1 MAAAEVLISRT
12 EVDPSQLGKV
22 PLPTGIS
29 RKVFE
34 SVANMMITVTG
45 DEGHWHGQISA
56 CVSDPSFLEEKT
68 TPCKKAT
75 AAIRGIVSEKY
86 TYPVANTILDDFKA
100 ELRDAI
106 AWDGA
111 HVVGP
116 TGTIIGVNRKLDSPS
131 CSYML
136 KGGFG
141 TKHNSALA
149 FAYHFQAVV
158 IVRSDDE
165 EKGITILSNA
175 ALRRSSPE
183 AFKLVPSRGGGSSG
197 DMAAMEERMAAMQLR
212 MEQAEQRAERTA
224 ATVAGLRGKKLSVG
238 QVVDCH
244 GLSDLICTQDSISSG
259 CFGNI
264 FNGRGRKSNQWKR

>member
-1 MAAAEVLISRT
+1 
-12 EVDPSQLGKV
+12 
-22 PLPTGIS
+22 
-29 RKVFE
+29 
-34 SVANMMITVTG
+34 MMITVTG

-116 TGTIIGVNRKLDSPS
+116 TGTIIGVNRKLNSPS
-131 CSYML
+131 CSYLL

-149 FAYHFQAVV
+149 FAYHFPAVV

-165 EKGITILSNA
+165 EKGITILSNT
-175 ALRRSSPE
+175 ALRQSSPV
-183 AFKLVPSRGGGSSG
+183 AFKLVPSRGGSSSRE
-197 DMAAMEERMAAMQLR
+197 MAAMQDRMAAMQLK
-212 MEQAEQRAERTA
+212 MEELERGVLDAPVTA
-224 ATVAGLRGKKLSVG
+224 ADQEKDMGLD
-238 QVVDCH
+238 QVNPRRITSWLEASQLD
-244 GLSDLICTQDSISSG
+244 
-259 CFGNI
+259 
-264 FNGRGRKSNQWKR
+264 